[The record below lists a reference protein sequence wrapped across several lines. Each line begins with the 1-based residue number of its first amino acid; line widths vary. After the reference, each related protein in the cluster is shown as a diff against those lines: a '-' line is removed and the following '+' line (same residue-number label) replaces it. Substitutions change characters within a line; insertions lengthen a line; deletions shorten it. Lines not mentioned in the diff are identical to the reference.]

1 MCELCQALVQTNRE
15 FVEHVKRFHQGET
28 DLSALQMMET
38 LLEINNENLITV
50 D

>member
-15 FVEHVKRFHQGET
+15 FVEHVKRLHRDET
-28 DLSALQMMET
+28 DQSALQMMES
-38 LLEINNENLITV
+38 LLESNDNLITV

>member
-15 FVEHVKRFHQGET
+15 FVEHVKRFHQDET
-28 DLSALQMMET
+28 DQSALKIMES
-38 LLEINNENLITV
+38 LLEGNENLITV